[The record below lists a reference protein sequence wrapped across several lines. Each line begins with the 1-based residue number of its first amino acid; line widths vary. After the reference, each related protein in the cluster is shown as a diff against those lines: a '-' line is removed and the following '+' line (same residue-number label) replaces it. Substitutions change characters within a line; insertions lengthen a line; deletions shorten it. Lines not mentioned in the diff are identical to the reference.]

1 MRHAERKLMDVELSK
16 QARKMKRRREI
27 LDRYKIAQGC
37 IDCGYNKNP
46 YALQWDHRDPADKI
60 FTPHRMVSYNIKNIF
75 KEARKCDIRCANCHT
90 IRSVKEKH
98 YLERK
103 AYETGI

>member
-1 MRHAERKLMDVELSK
+1 MDEELSK
-16 QARKMKRRREI
+16 QAKKMRRRREI
-27 LDRYKIAQGC
+27 LDRYKIAQGY
-37 IDCGYNKNP
+37 IDCGYNENP